1 MTEPI
6 FKEVRNKNIL
16 LLVIIAVVSILIRL
30 LMEYNFDRS
39 ALLYV
44 GIPFLIAITLLFIER
59 PKPPHNW
66 KRRYVNIIILS
77 LVIMLGSSVILFE
90 GFLCVVMFMPIYFF
104 IVFLMFL
111 LEAFSQYR
119 KRKNQ
124 GKTYTHVLPLIIICC
139 AFEGVI
145 PELSFDRE
153 YEVVS
158 EKIISANIDDIKQQ
172 LKQPMELN
180 ISRHWLLTLFP
191 MPYDIEAGTLV
202 AGDIHTI
209 NFRYH
214 RWFVTNTHEGNMK
227 LEISQVEDN
236 YIRTRFVEDTSY
248 ISNYLKLYGTE
259 IHLTPVDN
267 NKTKV
272 TLKIKYQRLLDPVW
286 YFGPL
291 QEYAIEKS
299 AQFLLDEVITP
310 KDSAT
315 DSGISLGVNSGSNSG
330 VNSGSKV

>member
-1 MTEPI
+1 MSKPV

-16 LLVIIAVVSILIRL
+16 LLVIIGVVSVLIRL

-59 PKPPHNW
+59 PEPPHNW

-77 LVIMLGSSVILFE
+77 LVVMLGSSIILFE
-90 GFLCVVMFMPIYFF
+90 GFVCVLMFMPIYFF
-104 IVFLMFL
+104 IILLMFL
-111 LEAFSQYR
+111 LQAFKRYR
-119 KRKNQ
+119 NSKNQ
-124 GKTYTHVLPLIIICC
+124 GRNYAHVLPLLILLS

-145 PELSFDRE
+145 PEFSFERE

-158 EKIISANIDDIKQQ
+158 EKIIFANIDDIKNK
-172 LKQPMELN
+172 LKQPIALDK
-180 ISRHWLLTLFP
+180 SRHWLLSLFP
-191 MPYDIEAGTLV
+191 MPYDIDAETLV
-202 AGDIHTI
+202 AGDVHTI

-214 RWFVTNTHEGNMK
+214 RWFVTNTHEGSMK
-227 LEISQVEDN
+227 LEISEVEDN

-248 ISNYLKLYGTE
+248 IANYLKLYGTE
-259 IHLTPVDN
+259 INLEAMGN

-272 TLKIKYQRLLDPVW
+272 SLRIKYHRFLDPVW

-291 QEYAIEKS
+291 QEYAVGLS

-310 KDSAT
+310 T
-315 DSGISLGVNSGSNSG
+315 NSSSNI
-330 VNSGSKV
+330 